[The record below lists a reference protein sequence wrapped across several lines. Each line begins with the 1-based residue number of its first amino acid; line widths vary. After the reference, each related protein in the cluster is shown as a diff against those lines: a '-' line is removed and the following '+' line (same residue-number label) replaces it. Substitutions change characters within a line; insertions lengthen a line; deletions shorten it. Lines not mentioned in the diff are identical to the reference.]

1 MDAVAAAVFES
12 WRLDLRMI
20 FALLAAAWIYV
31 RGWRQLH
38 RQMPSRYTTDRLI
51 FFLVGL
57 GTIFVALASPLDAF
71 GNLLLE
77 AHMVQHLLL
86 IMIAPLLILTGQP
99 VLPLL
104 RGLPHGWMKNGLGPF
119 LGWRAL
125 RNVGG
130 ALVSPVV
137 TFLAMAIALIF
148 WHLPRFY
155 ELGLRSQG
163 WHQVEHACF
172 FFGGLLFWWPVV
184 QVWPS
189 HSRTPRWAIIPYL
202 LLADLVNTGLSA
214 FLIFS
219 KQVVYPT
226 YALAPRLWGTSALG
240 DQAVAGGIMWVPGSI
255 VFLVPAVAVAMKA
268 LDSGRAVRPSNA
280 LRPPSRRRD
289 PKARWDLLRIPILG
303 PTLRHPYFRRAAQ
316 IILFLLAAV
325 IVADG
330 LFGPQVSAL
339 NLAGVLPW
347 THWRAFSVLALLIG
361 GNFFCMACPFTLP
374 RDLARRFLPARRL
387 WPKQLRSKWT
397 AVGLTV
403 LYLWAYEAFSIW
415 DSPWWTAWIV
425 VGYFATALLVDGIFQ
440 GASFCKYVCP
450 IGQFHFVNSL
460 VSPLQVTV
468 REPKVCDSCQT
479 HDCLHGHA
487 GQRGCELYLFQ
498 PKKAGNFD
506 CTFCLDCVHACPSD
520 NVGILPT
527 SPGRTIGRLARLD
540 IAALVLLLV
549 FGAFVNA
556 AAMTVPVIQLMNEW
570 QGKFGF
576 TLRAPTVGAFYFIG
590 LFVPLAL
597 VCALSRPRWR
607 DPGTTF
613 ALTLAPLGFSMW
625 IAHFWFHYLTAWSS
639 IAPAAG
645 RALHRSFQLSASI
658 QAPTWWPPAEILL
671 LDAGLLLTL
680 YLGWR
685 IAGRTR
691 RTLDWTPWAILAVLL
706 YAVGLWILFQPM
718 QMRGML
724 MS

>member
-1 MDAVAAAVFES
+1 MDAVAAAVLES

-51 FFLVGL
+51 LFLSGL
-57 GTIFVALASPLDAF
+57 ATIFLALASPLDAF

-104 RGLPHGWMKNGLGPF
+104 RGLPQGWIKNGLGPF
-119 LGWRAL
+119 LRWRAL

-130 ALVSPVV
+130 ALVSPV
-137 TFLAMAIALIF
+137 TAFLAMAVAVIF

-155 ELGLRSQG
+155 ELGLRSEG

-172 FFGGLLFWWPVV
+172 FVGGLLFWWPVV

-219 KQVVYPT
+219 RHVVYPT

-240 DQAVAGGIMWVPGSI
+240 DQAVAGGIMWVPGSVVYLIPAI
-255 VFLVPAVAVAMKA
+255 VVAMKA
-268 LDSGRAVRPSNA
+268 LDSARAVRTSPA
-280 LRPPSRRRD
+280 LRPPSRRPD
-289 PKARWDLLRIPILG
+289 PKPRWDLLRMPILG
-303 PTLRHPYFRRAAQ
+303 PLLRHRYFRRAAQ
-316 IILFLLAAV
+316 TVMFLLAAV

-374 RDLARRFLPARRL
+374 RDLARRFLPASRL

-397 AVGLTV
+397 AVGLTA

-425 VGYFATALLVDGIFQ
+425 VGYFTTALLVDGIFQ

-506 CTFCLDCVHACPSD
+506 CTFCLDCVHACPSG
-520 NVGILPT
+520 NVGILA
-527 SPGRTIGRLARLD
+527 SPPGLTILDDRPRSGIGR
-540 IAALVLLLV
+540 
-549 FGAFVNA
+549 
-556 AAMTVPVIQLMNEW
+556 
-570 QGKFGF
+570 
-576 TLRAPTVGAFYFIG
+576 
-590 LFVPLAL
+590 
-597 VCALSRPRWR
+597 
-607 DPGTTF
+607 
-613 ALTLAPLGFSMW
+613 
-625 IAHFWFHYLTAWSS
+625 
-639 IAPAAG
+639 
-645 RALHRSFQLSASI
+645 
-658 QAPTWWPPAEILL
+658 
-671 LDAGLLLTL
+671 
-680 YLGWR
+680 
-685 IAGRTR
+685 
-691 RTLDWTPWAILAVLL
+691 
-706 YAVGLWILFQPM
+706 
-718 QMRGML
+718 
-724 MS
+724 